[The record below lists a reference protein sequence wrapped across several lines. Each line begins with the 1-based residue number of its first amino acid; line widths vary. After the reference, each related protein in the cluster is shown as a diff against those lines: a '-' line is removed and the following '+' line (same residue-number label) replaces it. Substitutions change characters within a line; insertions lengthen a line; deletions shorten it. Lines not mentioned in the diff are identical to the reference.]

1 MAAGRALLVEAG
13 EEGVLPL
20 APLRPL
26 DPLRRILLEIGS
38 LVPDAG
44 KGMVAALT
52 NRPDH
57 DGDRLARALDVERRV
72 VEPRPGH
79 EEQRPEVRVVLLADL
94 DRLAE
99 RTPAQERKVGIGRL
113 PPFAPEIADVV
124 PGIERIVGR

>member
-1 MAAGRALLVEAG
+1 MAAGRSLLVEAG

-26 DPLRRILLEIGS
+26 DSLGRVLLEIGS

-44 KGMVAALT
+44 EGVVAALT
-52 NRPDH
+52 DCPDH
-57 DGDRLARALDVERRV
+57 DSDRLARPLDVEWRV
-72 VEPRPGH
+72 VEPRPWH
-79 EEQRPEVRVVLLADL
+79 EEQRPEVRVVLFADP

-99 RTPAQERKVGIGRL
+99 RPPAEERKVGIGRL
-113 PPFAPEIADVV
+113 PPLSPEIPDVV